1 MSRAKSSK
9 QAVLTPSGVPFMPS
23 IFEWGILVAI
33 ELLVIAMVRSAGSR
47 RGLELMPWPD
57 GLEYAAA
64 GMNLAKG
71 RGAVL
76 HFGGYTYPSRYTGGY
91 PLILQYFYLFNPRG
105 FPPPYASMILGMFSV
120 YFIFMLTRAYFGR
133 AAGAIAALLLALSPV
148 FITYSSLVMSDV
160 PTLCATV
167 TAAAIL
173 AEQTSDYTSRS
184 PSWLRPRWMRTSVWL
199 MFGFLAGF
207 SAIIRPTNAV
217 ILVGLALCIVMVP
230 LEDRHLASL
239 AKAAIAIAVGFA
251 IPVAWQL
258 HQNLLNL
265 GSAFASGY
273 SWWVPEVYGA
283 GGKTFSIAYLF
294 GPTMPRNPH
303 GNVLVYL
310 TTLLGLDGMLG
321 DPGDSR
327 YFLYPFAA
335 AVFAIVG
342 FVTILRAPEK
352 STARRL
358 MWFGLGYLATLTALY
373 CFYLFTDVAFIL
385 PAAFILFIAAGAG
398 AASSNRWTL
407 DVLRNRNRTARHFA
421 ATAGVIMLDLLLVV
435 SLLTEVVVRLNARP
449 ADSAMVP
456 ALESVESV
464 LPRGA
469 TVVSN
474 ISLQFLELYLPGD
487 DCRFVGLNS
496 LDPGE
501 RFTDYHL
508 HRLYEKRT
516 AGWNGAVPPVVFD
529 GQQMSPAEADSLAS
543 AISAKTPVF
552 LLLAAPESQPYSDL
566 LKSEL
571 DQLQQRFTIQPQLQ
585 NEAVALY
592 RLKPRDPDI
601 TP

>member
-1 MSRAKSSK
+1 
-9 QAVLTPSGVPFMPS
+9 MPS
-23 IFEWGILVAI
+23 IVEWGILVAI
-33 ELLVIAMVRSAGSR
+33 LLLAFTMIRSTGSR

-57 GLEYAAA
+57 GLEYAAS

-91 PLILQYFYLFNPRG
+91 PLILDFFYRVRLDFAA
-105 FPPPYASMILGMFSV
+105 FYASIFLGVISV
-120 YFIFMLTRAYFGR
+120 FFVSMLTRAYFGR
-133 AAGAIAALLLALSPV
+133 AAATIAALTLALSPI
-148 FITYSSLVMSDV
+148 FITYSALVMSDV
-160 PTLCATV
+160 PTLFVTICA
-167 TAAAIL
+167 AGIL
-173 AEQTSDYTSRS
+173 IVATSDYAAQSS
-184 PSWLRPRWMRTSVWL
+184 NWMKMSAWLA
-199 MFGFLAGF
+199 FGLLAGF
-207 SAIIRPTNAV
+207 STIIRPTNVAIIVGFAV
-217 ILVGLALCIVMVP
+217 CVAMVP
-230 LEDRHLASL
+230 LEKRDFRNLLEAGI
-239 AKAAIAIAVGFA
+239 AIAIGFA

-258 HQNLLNL
+258 DQNSINL

-273 SWWVPEVYGA
+273 AWWVPEVYGA

-321 DPGDSR
+321 DSGDSR

-342 FVTILRAPEK
+342 FVTILRAPGK

-358 MWFGLGYLATLTALY
+358 TWFGLGCLAALTAVY

-398 AASSNRWTL
+398 AASANRWTL
-407 DVLRNRNRTARHFA
+407 DMLRNRNRTTEQIAV
-421 ATAGVIMLDLLLVV
+421 ATGVIMLDLLLFVA
-435 SLLTEVVVRLNARP
+435 LLTEVVVRLNAQP

-474 ISLQFLELYLPGD
+474 ISLQFLELYLAGD
-487 DCRFVGLNS
+487 GRRFVGLNS

-508 HRLYEKRT
+508 HRLYEKRA

-552 LLLAAPESQPYSDL
+552 LLLAAPESQQYSDV

-571 DQLQQRFTIQPQLQ
+571 DQLQQRFTIQPQTQ

-592 RLKPRDPDI
+592 RLKARDPDF
-601 TP
+601 TQ